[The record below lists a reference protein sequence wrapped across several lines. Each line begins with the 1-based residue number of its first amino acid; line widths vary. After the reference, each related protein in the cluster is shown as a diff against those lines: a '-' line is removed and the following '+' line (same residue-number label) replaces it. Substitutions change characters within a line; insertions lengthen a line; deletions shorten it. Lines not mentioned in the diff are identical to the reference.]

1 MGPCESLI
9 HQPIVMTHLITLK
22 KHSSIFNIIIIIA
35 ITNTNILLLIQHTN
49 HQFYKSKL
57 STICITITT
66 QAKETSFTQHLII
79 TNIVIND
86 DIIILIIITHP
97 RNDLLEEA

>member
-22 KHSSIFNIIIIIA
+22 KHSSIFNIIIIIV
-35 ITNTNILLLIQHTN
+35 ITNTNILLLIQHTDHH
-49 HQFYKSKL
+49 HQYYKSKL
-57 STICITITT
+57 STIGITITT

-86 DIIILIIITHP
+86 DIIITH
-97 RNDLLEEA
+97 LHASSTE